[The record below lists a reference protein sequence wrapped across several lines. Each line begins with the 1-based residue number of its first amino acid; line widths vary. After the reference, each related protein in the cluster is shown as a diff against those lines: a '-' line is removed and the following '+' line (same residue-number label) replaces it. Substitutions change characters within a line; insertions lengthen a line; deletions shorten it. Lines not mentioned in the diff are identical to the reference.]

1 MIRRLRIGAKT
12 LAEWL
17 VVTAICVGFAALAGQ
32 TNLLWRLDGVIY
44 DAGLDAFRAPPD
56 EDIVIVAIDDRS
68 LAEIGRWPWSR
79 GVHAALIE
87 RLAAMGAR
95 VIAFDIIL
103 HEPAPDDV
111 AGDRALAAAIG
122 AHGGVVLPVTHAT
135 HAARSDGE
143 GRPSAPFA
151 DAAAALG
158 HIHIELDPDGIAR
171 SVYLWEGMNSARH
184 PQLALAMLGLDD
196 PARLRRF
203 TPPEDA
209 SQPGWARAEWMR
221 IPFRGPPG
229 TFRHVSY
236 VDILRGE
243 VPEALLR
250 DAVVLVGATAV
261 GMGDMVPTPTSGHA
275 GLMPGVEVHANI
287 LAALRRGE
295 VISTV
300 APVWVTLSSALA
312 VLALMLVM
320 LRTRP
325 RATLVGAFGFALLLP
340 LGAWWALSQLN
351 LWFPPASAILA
362 GMIAYPLWSW
372 RRLEASRRYFD
383 VELEALRTANAGID
397 DAAPERAGPT
407 PSRAIDSYLDHIGVV
422 REATRRQR
430 ELQRGRD
437 ETMHFLS
444 HDLRAPLAAIVSSL
458 ESVRESGRGLGD
470 DAELADRLER
480 NARNA
485 LSLAENLVRLVRAEG
500 LDPVSFAEVNLALLV
515 QDAADE
521 VWALA
526 HAAQV
531 RLESEISPD
540 DEGPPQATMGDAD
553 LLRRAVVNLLTNAIK
568 YTPAGGRVTLR
579 LLAETSGWAIE
590 VADTGCGIAEAQQS
604 QLFKRFS
611 RLPTEQNRTLGGIG
625 LGLLMVRTVV
635 ERHRGSISVH
645 SKPGEGS
652 TFTLHL
658 PGIVEQGD

>member
-1 MIRRLRIGAKT
+1 MFRVGSKT

-17 VVTAICVGFAALAGQ
+17 VVTAFCVGFAVLSGQ
-32 TNLLWRLDGVIY
+32 TSLLWRLDGVIY
-44 DAGLDAFRAPPD
+44 DAGLDAFRSAPD
-56 EDIVIVAIDDRS
+56 DDIVIVAIDDRS

-87 RLAAMGAR
+87 RLAELEAR

-103 HEPAPDDV
+103 HEPAPNDA
-111 AGDRALAAAIG
+111 AGDRALAAAIR

-143 GRPSAPFA
+143 GLPSAPFA

-171 SVYLWEGMNSARH
+171 SVYLWEGMNLPRH
-184 PQLALAMLGLDD
+184 PQLALAMIGLEE
-196 PARLRRF
+196 PARVQRF
-203 TPPEDA
+203 TPA
-209 SQPGWARAEWMR
+209 SEESVPGWVRAEWMR

-236 VDILRGE
+236 VDILRGDAPAE
-243 VPEALLR
+243 MLR

-275 GLMPGVEVHANI
+275 GLMPGVEVHANV

-295 VISTV
+295 VITAVGPAWV
-300 APVWVTLSSALA
+300 AASAALA

-325 RATLVGAFGFALLLP
+325 RATLVSAFGFALILL

-362 GMIAYPLWSW
+362 GMVAYPLWSW

-383 VELEALRTANAGID
+383 VELEALRSASTGA
-397 DAAPERAGPT
+397 DAASPGRQAPPPT
-407 PSRAIDSYLDHIGVV
+407 QAIDSYLDHIGVV

-444 HDLRAPLAAIVSSL
+444 HDLRAPLAAIVSGL
-458 ESVRESGRGLGD
+458 ESLRETGRDLGH
-470 DAELADRLER
+470 DAELTARLER

-485 LSLAENLVRLVRAEG
+485 LGLAENLVRLVRAEG
-500 LDPVSFAEVNLALLV
+500 LDPVGFAEVNLALLV

-526 HAAQV
+526 RAAGV
-531 RLESEISPD
+531 ELVSEISPD
-540 DEGPPQATMGDAD
+540 DDGPPQATMGDAD

-568 YTPAGGRVTLR
+568 YTPSGGRVQLR
-579 LLAETSGWAIE
+579 LLAEPEGWAIE
-590 VADTGCGIAEAQQS
+590 VADTGSGIAEEQQS

-611 RLPTEQNRTLGGIG
+611 RLPTEQNRKLGGIG
-625 LGLLMVRTVV
+625 LGLLMVRTVA
-635 ERHRGSISVH
+635 ERHRGWVTVRSRL
-645 SKPGEGS
+645 GAGS

-658 PGIVEQGD
+658 PGIADEAG